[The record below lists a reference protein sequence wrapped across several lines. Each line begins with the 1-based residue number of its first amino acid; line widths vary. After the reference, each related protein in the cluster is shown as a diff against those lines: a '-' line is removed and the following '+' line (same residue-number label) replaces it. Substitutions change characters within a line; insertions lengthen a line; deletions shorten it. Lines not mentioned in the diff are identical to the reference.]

1 MSLSCGMRFIK
12 FTKLE
17 VETLQE
23 GYGNHSSHS
32 VRRRFHAILLNTEGK
47 EAKELASI
55 FQVRT
60 RTIYEWM
67 NRWDTSGCMG
77 LLTQSGQGRP
87 RILSIINKALV
98 ELVKKNERTSS

>member
-1 MSLSCGMRFIK
+1 MRCIE

-17 VETLQE
+17 VETLKE
-23 GYGNHSSHS
+23 GYKNHPSHS
-32 VRRRFHAILLNTEGK
+32 VRRRFHAMLLNTEGK
-47 EAKELASI
+47 KVKELASI

-67 NRWDTSGCMG
+67 NRWDNNGCMG
-77 LLTQSGQGRP
+77 LLTKLGQGRP
-87 RILSIINKALV
+87 CILSITDKALV